1 MHYERLSGLLPEHCD
16 GCGACSYV
24 CPAGLDLAAR
34 VMEARESAGTI
45 FLNWGD
51 DDDA

>member
-24 CPAGLDLAAR
+24 CPSGREVAIRVAEAAQ
-34 VMEARESAGTI
+34 ARGPI

-51 DDDA
+51 DDEP